1 MSAETLHTC
10 PSCGTQG
17 FTERGLKAHKC
28 KGENRNAGAKDKK
41 AKARAAT
48 MPRTKLKRRPA
59 KVVKEAPLL
68 IKLGDL
74 KFHPLLTRVSM
85 LPDLIERETKLGN
98 AQGKSRGAHK
108 AAAEE
113 MRHDF
118 EALVESISKHGVRD
132 RIKVIKSAKGWQI
145 VDGRHRFEAASKVA
159 KMAFGDEKRETI
171 AHRIAI
177 DGIPCEEVTEA
188 DVVPIIM
195 DAVTRRHMSKGARA
209 YLAVLM
215 EPEVAAATQG
225 KRTDLS
231 TSAFSAEVLAKRA
244 GVSPR
249 LVEDAIHLFR
259 LFEKRKDVRKKFE
272 DAIWVGAGLAKL
284 RAGIEGYLATGK
296 EPEEE
301 PETEEEARKR
311 IAMERVESAMKPWTS
326 VTTTLK
332 HWDTMPKSGRDEVV
346 RVACEAIQAA
356 PEEFRIALAAEWLG
370 KPKH

>member
-1 MSAETLHTC
+1 MNAK
-10 PSCGTQG
+10 PS
-17 FTERGLKAHKC
+17 
-28 KGENRNAGAKDKK
+28 NK
-41 AKARAAT
+41 AKERAAA

-59 KVVKEAPLL
+59 KVVKEAPLI
-68 IKLGDL
+68 IKLEDL
-74 KFHPLLTRVSM
+74 KFHPLLTRVAM

-132 RIKVIKSAKGWQI
+132 RIKVIKTAKGWQI

-188 DVVPIIM
+188 DVIPIIM

-215 EPEVAAATQG
+215 EPEVVTEAKARQKEGTP
-225 KRTDLS
+225 
-231 TSAFSAEVLAKRA
+231 SAVTAEGLAKRA
-244 GVSPR
+244 GVSTR
-249 LVEDAIHLFR
+249 TVEHAVALFR
-259 LFEKRKDVRKKFE
+259 IFEKRKDVRKKFE
-272 DAIWVGAGLAKL
+272 DAIWVGAGLEKL
-284 RAGIEGYLATGK
+284 LAGINGFLTTGK
-296 EPEEE
+296 EPDEE
-301 PETEEEARKR
+301 PETEAQAKAR
-311 IAMERVESAMKPWTS
+311 IAAERVQTALTKWVEMKTS
-326 VTTTLK
+326 LK
-332 HWDTMPKSGRDEVV
+332 FWDTMKPTAREEIIRHAAATINETPEDFRAGLI
-346 RVACEAIQAA
+346 EA
-356 PEEFRIALAAEWLG
+356 LTNGGAE
-370 KPKH
+370 